1 MYEDSWYNAFV
12 PRASKPVD
20 KAAGKHRRRES
31 LLKQPNDGQADV
43 ERVGGIPELAEDAP
57 DKANGPPM
65 ATVARRAK
73 SYSDFYNVVRAHLK
87 KEKDKEK
94 DHQLPEHKREQHH
107 GHIATELEFA
117 QWYGRLGDE
126 LVDASHDEYSLYQ
139 HQLHLTRSH
148 LDTVVSDTSST
159 LDILSSLS
167 ESFRAVETQ
176 TTAFRTQC
184 EGLIDDQKRITKLA
198 DDMEQ
203 NLRYYLYLEPIT
215 KRLNAPGAGNFV
227 RGKEFT
233 EMLSNLDNCLE
244 YMQAHPNHR
253 ESATYRSRY
262 RLLLTRALTLIR
274 VHFTNALREIAADV
288 SKRISDR
295 QLNDTTMSALLY
307 AKFRVG
313 APQLK
318 KIGLEIRK
326 RVVLPAGAEA
336 GAEAEYQSLMNELY
350 QSYSATRGR
359 LILPIVTRKMGEI
372 AQAPSSSKD
381 LVSFARTGISY
392 IHDICFNEY
401 DLWGEWFDGDGGLY
415 DFLESMCEPLYDHL
429 RPKTIHETQ
438 ILKLCELCTLIQ
450 TRYLEEDDGDESP
463 IEPNKLD
470 FTTIVHPALQD
481 AQTRLVFLSLAILR
495 DDIERYKP
503 KPEDLDYPTK
513 TRKLATSGA
522 RSSQPALSGKKGPK
536 SDAAPTPQMP
546 KTPMVVEED
555 EPDSRWNFNTE
566 AAFKDWYP
574 TLRKAIWLLSKIY
587 RLVHSSVFDDLAHR
601 IVHSTTI
608 SLTNATNLLS
618 KSASPTDASLF
629 LISHLLLLKQQ
640 IVAFDIEFVTP
651 ETDLQ
656 YDFSSISNTFWEL
669 RSRGGLF
676 NPRALAS
683 LLIPKVVENML
694 DAKAEVDARLRGAIN
709 DFTSQF
715 VGRMTV
721 SIDTK
726 GKAAAKIS
734 PTEAA
739 ARTTK
744 VRQSIER
751 ETPFLRGKLEE
762 YITDPRTREMLVAA
776 VMESVTQTYGD
787 WFDNTY
793 TPSLTQS
800 STNGT
805 RSGKGKGREDGVWD
819 PDVFTEWCNSVFK
832 IGTMGLGL
840 EQDEDERQ
848 RDRDRDMGLGLG
860 IDMEDDE
867 SGSEGGDS
875 MGGGRMGST
884 RSGTER
890 TGTTGIRIKM

>member
-12 PRASKPVD
+12 PRAHKPAE
-20 KAAGKHRRRES
+20 KAKHRRRAS
-31 LLKQPNDGQADV
+31 LLKQPNESQTDV
-43 ERVGGIPELAEDAP
+43 ERVEGIVETIEEATEKD
-57 DKANGPPM
+57 NGPPK

-73 SYSDFYNVVRAHLK
+73 SYSDFYDVVRAHLK
-87 KEKDKEK
+87 KEKELERKKSKEN
-94 DHQLPEHKREQHH
+94 
-107 GHIATELEFA
+107 ISNELEFA
-117 QWYGRLGDE
+117 EWYNGISDE
-126 LVDASHDEYSLYQ
+126 LLEASHEEYKLYQ
-139 HQLHLTRSH
+139 DQLHLTRTH
-148 LDTVVSDTSST
+148 LDSIVTDTSST

-167 ESFRAVETQ
+167 ESFKAVEAQ
-176 TTAFRTQC
+176 TTAFQTQC
-184 EGLIDDQKRITKLA
+184 EGLIEDQKRITKLA
-198 DDMEQ
+198 DYMEE
-203 NLRYYLYLEPIT
+203 NLRFYLYLEPIT
-215 KRLNAPGAGNFV
+215 KRLNAPGAGNYV

-288 SKRISDR
+288 SKRIADR

-313 APQLK
+313 APELK
-318 KIGLEIRK
+318 QIGLEIQK
-326 RVVLPAGAEA
+326 RAVLPAGAEP

-359 LILPIVTRKMGEI
+359 LILPIITKKIGEI

-381 LVSFARTGISY
+381 LVAFARSSISY
-392 IHDICFNEY
+392 IRGICFDEY
-401 DLWGEWFDGDGGLY
+401 DLWGEWFEDEGGLY
-415 DFLESMCEPLYDHL
+415 DFLEAICEPLYDHL
-429 RPKTIHETQ
+429 RPRTIHETQ

-450 TRYLEEDDGDESP
+450 TRYMEEEEEDSSP
-463 IEPNKLD
+463 VEAPRLD
-470 FTTIVHPALQD
+470 FTTLVHPALQD

-503 KPEDLDYPTK
+503 KPEDLDYPPK
-513 TRKLATSGA
+513 NKKATSGA
-522 RSSQPALSGKKGPK
+522 KSNQPVLSGRKTSSSGEPK
-536 SDAAPTPQMP
+536 TPAMP

-555 EPDSRWNFNTE
+555 DPDSRWNFNTE

-601 IVHSTTI
+601 IVHSTTF
-608 SLTNATNLLS
+608 SLTQASSLLS

-629 LISHLLLLKQQ
+629 LIKHLLLLKQQ

-651 ETDLQ
+651 ETDIQ
-656 YDFSSISNTFWEL
+656 FDFTSVTNTFWEL

-676 NPRALAS
+676 NPRNLVG

-709 DFTSQF
+709 EFTGQF
-715 VGRMTV
+715 VGRM
-721 SIDTK
+721 
-726 GKAAAKIS
+726 AAAISVGKDKKIA
-734 PTEAA
+734 PGEAA
-739 ARTTK
+739 ARTAK
-744 VRQSIER
+744 VRSAIEH
-751 ETPFLRGKLEE
+751 ETPFLRSKLDE
-762 YITDPRTREMLVAA
+762 YIEDVRTKEMLVAA
-776 VMESVTQTYGD
+776 VMESVTQAYED
-787 WFDNTY
+787 WFDTSY
-793 TPSLTQS
+793 TPSPH
-800 STNGT
+800 TNGVG
-805 RSGKGKGREDGVWD
+805 RSGKGKGREDDVWD
-819 PDVFTEWCNSVFK
+819 PDVFSDWCGGVFK
-832 IGTMGLGL
+832 VG
-840 EQDEDERQ
+840 R
-848 RDRDRDMGLGLG
+848 LGLG
-860 IDMEDDE
+860 IMAEELEEMDDE
-867 SGSEGGDS
+867 DADSVGGVSG
-875 MGGGRMGST
+875 